1 MLALCQFSTGVC
13 LAQDKSKEFV
23 INEQEY
29 LEYQGV
35 NVMLAHDFYPEGHQ
49 GGVSVIQ
56 NGLRV
61 ATNGDLRLEPTPG
74 QWQPVPKV
82 GERIV
87 DREKNLIS
95 TQMSYPDPEKNRKG
109 FNPVFYPEDL
119 NFSYH
124 VRVQPQGK
132 SFKII
137 VDLEEPLPEEW
148 IGKVGFNF
156 ELFPGILFGKSYYMD
171 DEFGIFTRQVNGPG
185 VIDEEGEYQIIPLA
199 SGNKL
204 TIAPETPRQTMI
216 IENLKNNEL
225 QLIDGRGKH
234 NNGWF
239 VVRSLVPSGAT
250 NNAIEWLVTP
260 NAIEGWQYDPVVQ
273 ISQVGYHPEQQ
284 KIAVIELDANDNRKQ
299 KASLLR
305 VKEDGGFETVKE
317 ETPKAWGKFL
327 RYNYAQLDFSDVKE
341 PGMYV
346 VKYDNYVTEPFQI
359 NKNVFDRHVWQPTL
373 EYFLPVQMCH
383 MRVNDRYKVWH
394 GLCHMDD
401 ALMAPT
407 DINHF
412 DGYLQGSS
420 TLTKYKP
427 GEHVP
432 GINIGGWHDA
442 GDYDMRVE
450 SQAGEIE
457 ILSHAFLEFDVNYD
471 NTSVDQETRVVE
483 LHKPDGKADIL
494 QQIEHG
500 ALTIVGGYNSL
511 GRLYRGII
519 SPGLRQ
525 YVHLG
530 DAATMSDN
538 KIFTGKENAT
548 AEEAVKTLE
557 RFSTTQYI
565 TPEGPD
571 DRWVFTEENPRREI
585 GVAASLA
592 VASRALEGYNDDLS
606 NEALRIAQELYE
618 RTTVQNPLMKVKAAT
633 ELLIATGDQKYADF
647 LVQNRDSIASNIE
660 RTGWIVGRTLPLIKN
675 KKYNKAITQAVQ
687 KYKAEIDEQ
696 EKKTPYGVPYEPNIW
711 GAGWGIQSFGVEQYF
726 LHTSYPEI
734 FPANYMLHAMNFVL
748 GVHPGVNTASFASGV
763 GSNSLTVAYGVNR
776 DEWSYIPGGVG
787 SGTALIRPDFPELLE
802 WPYLWQQTEYVMGG
816 GASDFMFLV
825 LAADKI
831 LDKDQNQSATPQ
843 GKKARG
849 K

>member
-1 MLALCQFSTGVC
+1 MLALCQLSAGVC

-56 NGLRV
+56 NGLRT

-82 GERIV
+82 GENRDV
-87 DREKNLIS
+87 DRENNTIS
-95 TQMSYPDPEKNRKG
+95 TRMSYPDPDKNRIG
-109 FNPVFYPEDL
+109 FNPVFYPDL
-119 NFSYH
+119 EFSYN
-124 VRVQPQGK
+124 VRVQPAGK
-132 SFKII
+132 SFRII
-137 VDLEEPLPEEW
+137 VDLDEPLPEEW

-171 DEFGIFTRQVNGPG
+171 DQFGIFTRQVNGPG
-185 VIDEEGEYQIIPLA
+185 YDSEDHEYQVQPLA
-199 SGNKL
+199 TGNKL
-204 TIAPETPRQTMI
+204 TVAPETEHQRMT
-216 IENLKNNEL
+216 IENLKDNEL
-225 QLIDGRGKH
+225 MLIDGRGRH

-250 NNAIEWLVTP
+250 KNAIEWLVTP
-260 NAIEGWQYDPVVQ
+260 HAIEGWQYDPVVQ

-284 KIAVIELDANDNRKQ
+284 KLAIIEKDANDTRNLS
-299 KASLLR
+299 ASLLR
-305 VKEDGGFETVKE
+305 VKEDGGFETIKE
-317 ETPKAWGKFL
+317 ETPQNWGKFL
-327 RYNYAQLDFSDVKE
+327 RYNYARLDFSDVKT

-346 VKYDNYVTEPFQI
+346 VKYDNYTTEPFQI
-359 NKNVFDRHVWQPTL
+359 GEEVFKRHVWQPTL

-383 MRVNDRYKVWH
+383 MRINDRYKVWH

-401 ALMAPT
+401 ALMAPV

-412 DGYLQGSS
+412 DGYVQKES
-420 TLTKYKP
+420 TLTTYQP

-450 SQAGEIE
+450 SQAGELR
-457 ILSHAFLEFDVNYD
+457 ILGHAFLEFGVDYD
-471 NTSVDQETRVVE
+471 NTTVNQDTRIVE
-483 LHKPDGKADIL
+483 IHMPDGKPDIL

-500 ALTIVGGYNSL
+500 ALSVVGGYNSL

-538 KIFTGKENAT
+538 EIYRPEGG
-548 AEEAVKTLE
+548 AEASLNELN

-565 TPEGPD
+565 EPGGPD

-585 GVAASLA
+585 GVAAGLA
-592 VASRALEGYNDDLS
+592 VAARALRGYNDEL
-606 NEALRIAQELYE
+606 AQQCLKAAQELYD
-618 RTTVQNPLMKVKAAT
+618 RTQLDDPIMRVEAAT
-633 ELLIATGDQKYADF
+633 ELFLATNDKKYSDF
-647 LVQNRDSIASNIE
+647 LVKNTEAISKNVK
-660 RTGWIVGRTLPLIKN
+660 RTGWVVGRTLPLINN
-675 KKYNKAITQAVQ
+675 KKYRNTITKAVQ
-687 KYKAEIDEQ
+687 AYKAEIDEQ

-734 FPANYMLHAMNFVL
+734 FPATYMLHAMNFVL
-748 GVHPGVNTASFASGV
+748 GVHPGVNTTSFASGV
-763 GSNSLTVAYGVNR
+763 GSRSLTVAYGVNR

-787 SGTALIRPDFPELLE
+787 SGTALIRPDFPELLT

-816 GASDFMFLV
+816 GATDFMFLV

-831 LDKDQNQSATPQ
+831 LDGNQNQNSPSQ
-843 GKKARG
+843 GTNTGTRG
-849 K
+849 R

>member
-1 MLALCQFSTGVC
+1 MKHKIFATILLVLCQLGALDSQ
-13 LAQDKSKEFV
+13 AQDKSKEFI
-23 INEQEY
+23 INDLEY

-56 NGLRV
+56 NGLRT

-82 GERIV
+82 AENRDV
-87 DREKNLIS
+87 DRKNNIIS
-95 TQMSYPDPEKNRKG
+95 TQMSYPDPDKDRKG

-119 NFSYH
+119 KFSYH
-124 VRVQPQGK
+124 VRIKPQGK

-137 VDLEEPLPEEW
+137 VDLDEPLPEEW

-156 ELFPGILFGKSYYMD
+156 ELFPGILFGKSYYMG
-171 DEFGIFTRQVNGPG
+171 DEFGIFTRQLNGPG
-185 VIDEEGEYQIIPLA
+185 KLDQKGEYMVSPMA
-199 SGNKL
+199 TGNKL
-204 TIAPETPRQTMI
+204 TIAPETPRQTMT

-225 QLIDGRGKH
+225 QLLDGRGQH

-250 NNAIEWLVTP
+250 KNAIEWLVTP
-260 NAIEGWQYDPVVQ
+260 NAVEGWQYDPVVQ
-273 ISQVGYHPEQQ
+273 VSQVGYHPEQ
-284 KIAVIELDANDNRKQ
+284 KKVAVIELDANDSRNL

-317 ETPKAWGKFL
+317 ETPAAWGKFL
-327 RYNYAQLDFSDVKE
+327 RYNYAQLDFSDVKT

-346 VKYDNYVTEPFQI
+346 VRYDEYTSEPFQI

-383 MRVNDRYKVWH
+383 MRINDRYKVWH

-401 ALMAPT
+401 ALMAPV

-432 GINIGGWHDA
+432 GINVGGWHDA

-450 SQAGEIE
+450 SQAGEIK

-471 NTSVDQETRVVE
+471 NTSVDQDSRIVE

-500 ALTIVGGYNSL
+500 ALSITGGYNSL

-538 KIFTGKENAT
+538 VVFTGKEGAT
-548 AEEAVKTLE
+548 AQEAVNTLE

-585 GVAASLA
+585 GVAAGLA
-592 VASRALEGYNDDLS
+592 VTSRALKGYNDELS
-606 NEALRIAQELYE
+606 KETLRIAKELYD
-618 RTTVQNPLMKVKAAT
+618 RTTLENPLMRTEAAT
-633 ELLIATGDQKYADF
+633 ELLLATGDQKYADF
-647 LVQNRDSIASNIE
+647 LIQNRDSIAAHIE

-675 KKYNKAITQAVQ
+675 KKYQKTITKAVQ
-687 KYKAEIDEQ
+687 AYKTKIDEQ
-696 EKKTPYGVPYEPNIW
+696 EKKTPYGVPYEPSIW

-726 LHTSYPEI
+726 LHTSFPEI
-734 FPANYMLHAMNFVL
+734 FSPDIMLNAMNFVL

-831 LDKDQNQSATPQ
+831 LDK
-843 GKKARG
+843 K
-849 K
+849 